1 MTKRLSLAVV
11 LFEGFELLDVFG
23 PLEMFGLLPEQ
34 FEIFLIAESGDIVAS
49 SQGPKSLVDYRF
61 EDCPAF
67 DILLV
72 PGGKGTR
79 REVDNPV
86 LLEWLRCQA
95 QTAQFVTSVCTGSAI
110 LARAG
115 LLDGRRATT
124 NKAAFEWVTSQG
136 ERVDWQ
142 KQARWVED
150 DHYFT
155 SSGVSAGIDMSLAL
169 IARISG
175 QETAE
180 QVATL
185 SEYEWHRN
193 PNRDPFAQLWSAV
206 SNN

>member
-34 FEIFLIAESGDIVAS
+34 FEIFLVAESGDIVAS
-49 SQGPKSLVDYRF
+49 NQGPKSLVDYRF

-86 LLEWLRCQA
+86 LLEWLHCQA

-110 LARAG
+110 LARAD

-124 NKAAFEWVTSQG
+124 NKAAFEWVASQG

-142 KQARWVED
+142 RQARWVED

-169 IARISG
+169 IARLSG

-180 QVATL
+180 QVATWA
-185 SEYEWHRN
+185 EYEWHRD
-193 PNRDPFAQLWSAV
+193 PNWDPFAQL
-206 SNN
+206 

>member
-34 FEIFLIAESGDIVAS
+34 FEIFLIAENGDIVAS

-72 PGGKGTR
+72 PGGRGTR

-86 LLEWLRCQA
+86 LLEWLRSQA
-95 QTAQFVTSVCTGSAI
+95 QTAQYVTSVCTGSAL

-124 NKAAFEWVTSQG
+124 NKAAFEWVVSQG
-136 ERVDWQ
+136 ERVEWQ

-150 DHYFT
+150 DHFFT

-169 IARISG
+169 IAQLTG

-180 QVATL
+180 QVATWA
-185 SEYEWHRN
+185 EYEWHQD
-193 PNRDPFAQLWSAV
+193 PSWDPFAQIYGLL
-206 SNN
+206 